1 MTKYILIRWPEIDPI
16 LTLAR
21 LQGWQEECFLAV
33 GLTENQDKFL
43 GEQSYFVPI
52 GRYTNIVNQ

>member
-1 MTKYILIRWPEIDPI
+1 MTKYILVRWPEIE
-16 LTLAR
+16 LVLEKAR
-21 LQGWQEECFLAV
+21 EEGWQEECFLAV
-33 GLTENQDKFL
+33 GLTENQDRYL